1 MGIESISPT
10 GGSGYQGGVSAPREE
25 HAVQQVQVEKASA
38 PQTNLDPRQAQEF
51 YTDEKGQETPE
62 ASVKSAVEEINKS
75 SSSTEAIYGYHE
87 GMHRYTIKIVDKDTK
102 EVVKEYPSEKRLDLI
117 QKVLENAGL
126 IVDEK
131 R

>member
-1 MGIESISPT
+1 MGIESISPAS
-10 GGSGYQGGVSAPREE
+10 GSGYQGGVSAPLEE
-25 HAVQQVQVEKASA
+25 VPVQAEKPAV
-38 PQTNLDPRQAQEF
+38 PQNNPEPRQSQEF
-51 YTDEKGQETPE
+51 YTDEKSQETPD
-62 ASVKSAVEEINKS
+62 ASVKSAVEELNKS
-75 SSSTEAIYGYHE
+75 SQSTEAIYGYHE